1 MKKPKLKKHFY
12 TAIIPIILI
21 AGVGTHLIA
30 MLLYTLTHLKEI
42 QTINIQVFFSKEIYD
57 FVLADPNG
65 KTILQ
70 VALVLFFC
78 GGAYLVR
85 ESIFQK
91 TYHDESEFGVHGSA
105 TFEDPV
111 KLMNG
116 SFLSN
121 KAKYSKM
128 PIIGYKKA
136 LNMEEGIVLGKV
148 GKKVLVIPNKTE
160 IDNRNV
166 FCIGPSGAGKGQG
179 HVFTNLVNIRNQSQ
193 IVIDVKGENWHI
205 THQLKVDQGYKV
217 GKLDFVDFK
226 GWGFNPMSFV
236 KNDED
241 AQKLADITAKN
252 ALADGKEDFF
262 QERARTLLKVM
273 IVYTKTNFSTENANF
288 DSLISTYDK
297 YIASEK
303 IYNEWIEEQDQEDVG
318 VQGLKSFFSSLTGKT
333 RSSVTSSFDSVI
345 SLYRLEKVRE
355 MTKKSDFE
363 FEDFVNDK
371 YVLYIKIAI
380 PTNPYMGITS
390 AFFTQMIDAFFT
402 IARKSP
408 ISQLPRPVN
417 FLLDEF
423 PNIGRIEGY
432 SETLSLCRSYLI
444 NMTTIV
450 QDLSQVEKMYGKEIF
465 KNILANHDT
474 KLVLRVNEPS
484 TAKYFSDYFG
494 ETTVSYPE
502 TTGTGSNVQ
511 TRMVTVKKPLVTVND
526 LMTMDKNM
534 AYVQFTGH
542 NVCKIEKSWQFEV
555 FGDLLTKNRKF
566 NYNEFRKRLIDV
578 DKHPLYV
585 EENNYK
591 EDSLTFTERFNQ
603 KKIKI
608 EEELKEQE
616 LDQEAIKYQ
625 EEIRES
631 VVVEDV
637 EETEENNQ
645 HRELLEVKKKTSLKL
660 MSAVGQFLEKS
671 SEIENKNELLL
682 QLGKRMKQLNSN
694 ETEES
699 DKLASLGKVKDAGM
713 KNIARLQTKLQAND
727 IDPEND
733 ENDNLLGNYI
743 QEEMDTQNKI
753 VEIVEK
759 DTGLVGRIL
768 EEYTQNQSQ
777 TSNLIDTN
785 VHQSVVVEETIEE
798 TEELPIEDM
807 VEKYLSKENPS
818 DPFADFDE
826 KKEEDSADPFAGFD
840 EETKQDS
847 DNEEQSEADNK
858 KDSADPFAEVNF

>member
-57 FVLADPNG
+57 FTLADPNG
-65 KTILQ
+65 KIILQ
-70 VALVLFFC
+70 VALALFFV

-91 TYHDESEFGVHGSA
+91 TYRDESEFGVHGSA
-105 TFEDPV
+105 TFEDPL

-116 SFLSN
+116 SFLS
-121 KAKYSKM
+121 KISKFSTM
-128 PIIGYKKA
+128 LIFGWKKA
-136 LNMEEGIVLGKV
+136 LKMEEGIVLGKV

-166 FCIGPSGAGKGQG
+166 LVIGPSGSGKGQT
-179 HVFTNLVNIRNQSQ
+179 HVFPNLINIRNQSQ
-193 IVIDVKGENWHI
+193 IVIDVKGENWHM

-252 ALADGKEDFF
+252 SLSDSKEDYF

-273 IVYTKTNFSTENANF
+273 IVYTKTNFSPENANF
-288 DSLISTYDK
+288 DSLISTFDK

-303 IYNEWIEEQDQEDVG
+303 IYDEWIEEQDQEDVG
-318 VQGLKSFFSSLTGKT
+318 VQGIRSFFNSLTGKT
-333 RSSVTSSFDSVI
+333 RSSVTSNFDSLI

-408 ISQLPRPVN
+408 ISQLPTPVN

-423 PNIGRIEGY
+423 PNIGKIEGY

-444 NMTTIV
+444 NMTTII

-566 NYNEFRKRLIDV
+566 NYNNFRKRLIDV
-578 DKHPLYV
+578 EKHPLYV

-591 EDSLTFTERFNQ
+591 EDSPTFTERFNQ
-603 KKIKI
+603 KKVEVEAK
-608 EEELKEQE
+608 LKKQE

-637 EETEENNQ
+637 EETEENKEHQ
-645 HRELLEVKKKTSLKL
+645 ELLEAKKKTSLKL
-660 MSAVGQFLEKS
+660 MGAVGQFLEKS
-671 SEIENKNELLL
+671 SDIENKEALLS
-682 QLGKRMKQLNSN
+682 QLGERMKQLNSE
-694 ETEES
+694 ETEEN
-699 DKLASLGKVKDAGM
+699 DKIASLGKIKDAGM

-733 ENDNLLGNYI
+733 ENDNLLGQYV
-743 QEEMDTQNKI
+743 QEEMDTQRKM
-753 VEIVEK
+753 VEIVEQ
-759 DTGLVGRIL
+759 DTGIVGRIIQ
-768 EEYTQNQSQ
+768 EHMQTQAQ
-777 TSNLIDTN
+777 TSDLVNTN
-785 VHQSVVVEETIEE
+785 VHQSVVVEEIVKETEKLSVEDMIENHLAKNKEDSSDPFAGFGEE
-798 TEELPIEDM
+798 TEENSDDEEQSEAD
-807 VEKYLSKENPS
+807 SK
-818 DPFADFDE
+818 
-826 KKEEDSADPFAGFD
+826 EDSADPFV
-840 EETKQDS
+840 KL
-847 DNEEQSEADNK
+847 
-858 KDSADPFAEVNF
+858 NF